1 VAQPFLAVRRFLYE
15 SQRTLRL
22 CVISF
27 PSAGFFS
34 SVLFVPYVVNSGIG
48 DYHTLDIYG
57 DAESVFL
64 LRGGI
69 GMNRTCRRAL
79 ALSSVTMVLLTALSA
94 APVSRAQN
102 NPIRNSV
109 SIVQLI
115 ATPEKYDGKVV
126 KVMGFLRLEFEGD
139 AIYLHEDDYRH
150 GISKNGLMVVRN
162 AKIDANADTLDL
174 HYVLLEGT
182 FDANNHGNM
191 GLNSGTIT
199 NITFTGICPTR
210 NTDHRSKSSF

>member
-1 VAQPFLAVRRFLYE
+1 VLSV
-15 SQRTLRL
+15 
-22 CVISF
+22 
-27 PSAGFFS
+27 PS
-34 SVLFVPYVVNSGIG
+34 VVNSGIG

-64 LRGGI
+64 ISRGI

-79 ALSSVTMVLLTALSA
+79 AFSAITMILLLGFYAS
-94 APVSRAQN
+94 PVSSALN
-102 NPIRNSV
+102 NSV

-115 ATPEKYDGKVV
+115 ATPEKFDGKVV
-126 KVMGFLRLEFEGD
+126 QVMGFLRLEFEGD

-150 GISKNGLMVVRN
+150 AIHKNGLMVVTN
-162 AKIDANADTLDL
+162 PKIDMEADKLNL
-174 HYVLLEGT
+174 HYVVLEGT

-199 NITFTGICPTR
+199 NITFSGICPTR
-210 NTDHRSKSSF
+210 NPGHRSKSSF